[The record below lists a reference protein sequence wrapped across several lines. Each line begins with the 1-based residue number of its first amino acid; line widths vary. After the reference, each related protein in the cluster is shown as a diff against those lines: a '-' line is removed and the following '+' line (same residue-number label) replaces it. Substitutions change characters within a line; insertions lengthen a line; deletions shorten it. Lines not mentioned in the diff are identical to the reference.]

1 VNVLGKLS
9 VLPRIPAAIAGLHG
23 LAQNVWWSWHPQAQE
38 LFARLDAP
46 LWDAVSRNPVAF
58 LTRVEQAKLDAA
70 AADATYAALYTQVMT
85 AFEAYLAGGPARY
98 AELCGSTDSVPSAQ
112 FPIAYFSAEFGL
124 HESLPIYSG
133 GLGILAGD
141 HCKAASD
148 LGVPFVGVGLLYNQ
162 GYFRQRLNTAGVQE
176 ALYERLDF
184 TTAPVLPA
192 KNSHGKDV
200 IISVELP
207 GRLVHVKVWA
217 VAVGRITLYL
227 LDTDIEQNS
236 AEDRRFSS
244 QLYGGDREMRI
255 AQEII
260 LGIGGVRALRA
271 LGISP
276 SVWHMNEGHSAFL
289 SLELAREL
297 VTGGLSFAEAKEA
310 VASTCAFT
318 THTPVPAGNDAF
330 PFELMSRFFATFWA
344 KLGIDQETFLE
355 VGREQVAGSAVFSMT
370 VLALRMSRYANGVS
384 ALHGEVSRKMWEEL
398 WPSIPTAEIPI
409 GSITNGVHVQT
420 WLAPELATVF
430 DEHLGQAWQTH
441 TGEDRSW
448 AKIADIPDAKLW
460 GVHTALKAKLIA
472 FARKRVKARRLRL
485 GDTPAIVRAADTL
498 LDPNALTIGFARRFA
513 TYKRAT
519 LLFRDPERLARLLND
534 PERPMQIIFAGK
546 AHPADGHGKEFIQ
559 AIVELSHQPAYAGK
573 ILFLEDYDMEM
584 ARHLV
589 QGVDIWL
596 NNPRRPLEASG
607 TSGQKAALNGVPNL
621 SILDGWWCEGYNGEN
636 GWAIGEEREYRD
648 TEVQDDADSDS
659 LYQLLETVILPTY
672 YAEGAG
678 QGAAWQKI
686 CKEAI
691 ISCAGRF
698 SSQRMVTD
706 YLKQVYQPTA
716 ENAILFTD
724 NGCAV
729 SKDRAAWLAKV
740 EKAWDK
746 VWLEAD
752 NGLPPHLTVG
762 EPLRVRARLQAGSLS
777 ANELAVELLVR
788 REDRSGEG
796 HLSIEPMTGLG
807 PQDGWLMY
815 QGEVTPEVGGTFS
828 YAVRL
833 RAKYE
838 ALKNRKDLDLVF
850 WAVPMHSSLA
860 REHAV
865 HK

>member
-23 LAQNVWWSWHPQAQE
+23 LAQNLWWSWQPKAQD
-38 LFARLDAP
+38 LFAQLDGP
-46 LWDAVSRNPVAF
+46 LWETVSHNPVAF
-58 LTRVEQAKLDAA
+58 LTRVEQGRLDAA
-70 AADATYAALYTQVMT
+70 AADVAYLSLYKGVL
-85 AFEAYLAGGPARY
+85 AEFEAYLASGQARY
-98 AELCGSTDSVPSAQ
+98 TELCGSADSVPSTKY
-112 FPIAYFSAEFGL
+112 PIAYFSAEFGL

-148 LGVPFVGVGLLYNQ
+148 LGVPLVGVGLLYNQ
-162 GYFRQRLNTAGVQE
+162 GYFRQRLNAAGMQE

-184 TTAPVLPA
+184 TVAPVQPA
-192 KNSHGKDV
+192 KNHHGHDV
-200 IISVELP
+200 VIAVELP
-207 GRLVHVKVWA
+207 GRMVYAKVWS
-217 VAVGRITLYL
+217 VAVGRVTLYL

-236 AEDRRFSS
+236 TADRRFSS

-297 VTGGLSFAEAKEA
+297 VHGGLTFAEASEA

-330 PFELMSRFFATFWA
+330 PFELMTRFFSTFWP
-344 KLGIDQETFLE
+344 KLGIEQDTFLE
-355 VGREQVAGSAVFSMT
+355 IGSEEVAGNPVFSMT

-384 ALHGEVSRKMWEEL
+384 ALHGEVSRKMWEAL
-398 WPSIPTAEIPI
+398 WPSIPTAEVPI

-420 WLAPELATVF
+420 WLAPELAALY
-430 DEHLGQAWQTH
+430 DKYMGKAWHTH
-441 TGEDRSW
+441 TGDDASW
-448 AKIADIPDAKLW
+448 AAIDKVPDAELW
-460 GVHTALKAKLIA
+460 AVHAALKAKFVA
-472 FARKRVKARRLRL
+472 FARQRVRARRLRL

-519 LLFRDPERLARLLND
+519 LLFRDPQRLARLLND
-534 PERPMQIIFAGK
+534 PARPVQIIFAGK

-559 AIVELSHQPAYAGK
+559 AIIELARLPEFAGK
-573 ILFLEDYDMEM
+573 VLFLEDYDMLM

-621 SILDGWWCEGYNGEN
+621 SILDGWWCEGYDGKN

-648 TEVQDDADSDS
+648 TDVQDDADSDS
-659 LYQLLETVILPTY
+659 LYQLLETVIVPTY
-672 YAEGAG
+672 YAEDAGKGAG
-678 QGAAWQKI
+678 WQAI
-686 CKEAI
+686 CKAAI
-691 ISCAGRF
+691 SSCAGRF
-698 SSQRMVTD
+698 SSQRMVED
-706 YLKQVYQPTA
+706 YLKQIYSPTA
-716 ENAILFTD
+716 HNAIQFTA

-729 SKDRAAWLAKV
+729 AKDRAAWRAKV
-740 EKAWDK
+740 SRQWGQ

-752 NGLPPHLTVG
+752 AGLPAHLTVG
-762 EPLRVRARLQAGSLS
+762 EPLRVQARLQPGALA
-777 ANELAVELLVR
+777 ANELTVELLVR
-788 REDRSGEG
+788 RDDHAGEG
-796 HLSIEPMTGLG
+796 HLEIVPMTGVG

-815 QGEVTPEVGGTFS
+815 QGEMTPAVGGTFS
-828 YAVRL
+828 YAVRV
-833 RAKYE
+833 RPKYE
-838 ALKNRKDLDLVF
+838 ALKDRKDLDLVF
-850 WAVPMHSSLA
+850 WAVPMHSTQ
-860 REHAV
+860 RELV
-865 HK
+865 HP

>member
-1 VNVLGKLS
+1 MNVLGKLS

-23 LAQNVWWSWHPQAQE
+23 LAQNLWWSWQPKAQD
-38 LFARLDAP
+38 LFAQLDAP
-46 LWDAVSRNPVAF
+46 LWEAVSHNPVAF
-58 LTRVEQAKLDAA
+58 LTRVEQARLDAA
-70 AADATYAALYTQVMT
+70 AADAAYLSLYKGVL
-85 AFEAYLAGGPARY
+85 ADFEAYLASGHARY
-98 AELCGSTDSVPSAQ
+98 AELCGSDDGVPSAQ
-112 FPIAYFSAEFGL
+112 YPIAYFSAEFGL

-148 LGVPFVGVGLLYNQ
+148 LGVPLVGVGLLYNQ
-162 GYFRQRLNTAGVQE
+162 GYFRQRLNAAGMQE
-176 ALYERLDF
+176 AIYERLDF
-184 TTAPVLPA
+184 TKAAVTPA
-192 KNSHGKDV
+192 KTKHGKDV
-200 IISVELP
+200 IIHVELP
-207 GRLVHVKVWA
+207 GRLVHAKVWA
-217 VAVGRITLYL
+217 VAVGRVTLYL
-227 LDTDIEQNS
+227 LDTDIEQNNVD
-236 AEDRRFSS
+236 DRRFSS

-297 VTGGLSFAEAKEA
+297 VHGGLTFAEATEA

-330 PFELMSRFFATFWA
+330 PFELMTRFFSTFWP
-344 KLGIDQETFLE
+344 KLGIDEETFLE
-355 VGREQVAGSAVFSMT
+355 VGAEEVGGASVFSMT

-384 ALHGEVSRKMWEEL
+384 ALHGEVSRKMWEAL

-420 WLAPELATVF
+420 WLAPELAALYDTY
-430 DEHLGQAWQTH
+430 LGDAWK
-441 TGEDRSW
+441 DRTADDASW
-448 AKIADIPDAKLW
+448 EAIQSVPDAELW
-460 GVHTALKAKLIA
+460 AVHAGLKAKLVD
-472 FARKRVKARRLRL
+472 FARQRVRARRLRL
-485 GDTPAIVRAADTL
+485 GDTPAVVRAADTL

-519 LLFRDPERLARLLND
+519 LMFRDPQRLAKILND
-534 PERPMQIIFAGK
+534 SERPVQVIFAGK

-559 AIVELSHQPAYAGK
+559 AIVELARQPEFAGK
-573 ILFLEDYDMEM
+573 ILFLEDYDMAM

-621 SILDGWWCEGYNGEN
+621 SILDGWWCEGYDGEN

-648 TEVQDDADSDS
+648 TDVQDDADSDS
-659 LYQLLETVILPTY
+659 LYQLLESVIVPTY
-672 YAEGAG
+672 YAEEHGKGAG
-678 QGAAWQKI
+678 WQAI
-686 CKEAI
+686 CKAAI
-691 ISCAGRF
+691 ASCAGRF
-698 SSQRMVTD
+698 SSQRMVED
-706 YLKQVYQPTA
+706 YLAYVYRPTA
-716 ENAILFTD
+716 ENAVQFTA

-729 SKDRAAWLAKV
+729 AKDRAAWRAKV
-740 EKAWDK
+740 ARQWGQ

-752 NGLPPHLTVG
+752 AGLPAHLTVG
-762 EPLRVRARLQAGSLS
+762 EPLRVRARLQPGALA
-777 ANELAVELLVR
+777 ANELAVELVVR
-788 REDRSGEG
+788 RDDLPSEG
-796 HLSIEPMTGLG
+796 LLQIVPMTGVG

-815 QGEVTPEVGGTFS
+815 TGEVTPDVGGTFS
-828 YAVRL
+828 YAVRV
-833 RAKYE
+833 RPKYE
-838 ALKNRKDLDLVF
+838 ALKDRKDLDLVF
-850 WAVPMHSSLA
+850 WAVPMHSTQ
-860 REHAV
+860 RELV
-865 HK
+865 HG